1 MLRTIIPSRAPE
13 VPVKNRKCETF
24 GCPNIGLQMY
34 QVAPATNVWLCG
46 RCIQELEKEKV
57 H

>member
-1 MLRTIIPSRAPE
+1 MLRTTIPSQAAE
-13 VPVKNRKCETF
+13 VPAKAKKCETF

-34 QVAPATNVWLCG
+34 QVAPGTNLWLCG
-46 RCIQELEKEKV
+46 RCIQQLEEEKA

>member
-1 MLRTIIPSRAPE
+1 MKI
-13 VPVKNRKCETF
+13 RKCETF

-34 QVAPATNVWLCG
+34 QVAPGTNVWLCV